1 MSFSN
6 RIIQLK
12 ESPIRKLMPTAMK
25 TLESGKTIFY
35 LNIGQPDI
43 QTPKTFFDAV
53 NNIKMHTLKYAHSRG
68 NQELIEE
75 MIRYYDT
82 FDIHLKTNQIIVTN
96 GASEAI
102 SFAISVICNPLDEVL
117 LPEPYYVNTANFID
131 QLAVK
136 VKPIPTLESNGY
148 HLPNMHVIESLI
160 TEKTKAILITHP
172 NNPTGTV
179 YTNKELIMLKDIAL
193 KHNLYIISD
202 EVYKTITFDG
212 VVARSFGT
220 ISEALDQK
228 LILIDSVSKRYSA
241 CGARIGALISKNEQ
255 FMKYAMKL
263 AEARLSV
270 STIDQIGAI
279 ELYKIDKTYYKDI
292 AKEYEK
298 RRNTVLK
305 ALQEI
310 PNISFSHPE
319 GAFYILITLPIED
332 AEHFAKWML
341 ESFDCNNETVF
352 VAPAKD
358 FYLESN
364 QGKNQIRIAYV
375 YEENILK
382 HAINIL
388 HIGLKKYLS
397 KFFIF

>member
-1 MSFSN
+1 MFFSN

-12 ESPIRKLMPTAMK
+12 ESPIRKLMPTAIK
-25 TLESGKTIFY
+25 ALDFGKKIYY

-43 QTPKTFFDAV
+43 QTPNSFFDAI
-53 NNIKMHTLKYAHSRG
+53 NNFQMHTLKYAHSRG
-68 NQELIEE
+68 NHDLIKEV
-75 MIRYYDT
+75 ISYYHT
-82 FDIHLKTNQIIVTN
+82 FNIHLKTNNIIVTN

-102 SFAISVICNPLDEVL
+102 SFAISVICNPSDEVL

-136 VKPIPTLESNGY
+136 VKPIPTQEANGY
-148 HLPNMHVIESLI
+148 HLPSKDKIESLI
-160 TEKTKAILITHP
+160 NEKTKAILVTHP

-179 YTNKELIMLKDIAL
+179 YTDDELNMLKDIAI
-193 KHNLYIISD
+193 KHDLFIISD

-212 VVARSFGT
+212 LIASSFGT
-220 ISEALDQK
+220 ISEELDQR

-241 CGARIGALISKNEQ
+241 CGARIGTLISKNEQ

-270 STIDQIGAI
+270 STIDQIASI
-279 ELYKIDKTYYKDI
+279 ELYKMDKTYYKDI

-298 RRNTVLK
+298 RRNAVLK
-305 ALQEI
+305 ALKAI
-310 PNISFSHPE
+310 PDIGFSHPE
-319 GAFYILITLPIED
+319 GAFYILVTLPIEN
-332 AEHFAKWML
+332 AEHFAKWLL
-341 ESFDCNNETVF
+341 ESFDYNNETVF

-364 QGKNQIRIAYV
+364 QGKNKIRIAYV
-375 YEENILK
+375 YEENILT
-382 HAINIL
+382 HAIDIL
-388 HIGLKKYLS
+388 HKGLDKYLTEY
-397 KFFIF
+397 